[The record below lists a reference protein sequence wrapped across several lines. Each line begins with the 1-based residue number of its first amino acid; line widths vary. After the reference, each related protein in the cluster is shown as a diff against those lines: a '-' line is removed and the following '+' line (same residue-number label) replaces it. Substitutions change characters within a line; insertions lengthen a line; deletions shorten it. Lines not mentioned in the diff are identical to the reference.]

1 MSKLTKI
8 ANTLTANR
16 ATEIRNK
23 IVSGIFFKPNTEYE
37 EDVINTRIFSPI
49 CVIDVAYGIWQEDIL
64 KSNYLQHRNKVM
76 AKNITRL
83 WSEMVYNGK
92 GAFYKN
98 LDTDDVYE
106 VSEYSDQ
113 LKESLQQE
121 LDFLHLSIE
130 RKIPHVAKGY
140 RNLLTAIY
148 VVSVLL
154 NACLV
159 NMELDWHIKHD
170 GVGRVINMIIDLY
183 DGVRKVSTINGIAP
197 ESDSQGD
204 IKQIMESINEKMR
217 KQLYAS

>member
-8 ANTLTANR
+8 ANALTANR

-23 IVSGIFFKPNTEYE
+23 IVSGIFFKPNSEYA

-49 CVIDVAYGIWQEDIL
+49 CIVDIAYGIWQDDVL
-64 KSNYLQHRNKVM
+64 KSNYLQHRNKVI
-76 AKNITRL
+76 AKDITRL
-83 WSEMVYNGK
+83 WSKMVYDEE

-121 LDFLHLSIE
+121 LDFLYLSIE
-130 RKIPHVAKGY
+130 RKMPHVAKGY

-154 NACLV
+154 NACLS
-159 NMELDWHIKHD
+159 NMELDWHVKHD

-183 DGVRKVSTINGIAP
+183 DGVRKVSTINGTAQ
-197 ESDSQGD
+197 ESDNQGD

-217 KQLYAS
+217 KQLYVN